1 MSCRMQINLTELSFE
16 LEGERDFIEDHY
28 SELLDH
34 LKKAD
39 TGLRTGTLSAKL
51 MTESTTGRNAT
62 RVASG
67 LERYI
72 EAGVFYIDDETTLPV
87 IQAAVPG
94 NNKREQMRNVALIL
108 LFAANGSV
116 NSTYIKEQCERQS
129 CLDSANFSKA
139 YETDRRNFIKKGKA
153 GSRDWSLELTI
164 PGKKAA
170 EDLLESI
177 VSQ

>member
-28 SELLDH
+28 TELLKH

-39 TGLRTGTLSAKL
+39 TGLRAGALSAKP
-51 MTESTTGRNAT
+51 TAESTAGRNAT
-62 RVASG
+62 QVDSG
-67 LERYI
+67 LDRYI
-72 EAGVFYIDDETTLPV
+72 EAGVFYIDGETTLPV

-94 NNKREQMRNVALIL
+94 GNKREQMRNVALIL
-108 LFAANGSV
+108 LFAANSSV

-170 EDLLESI
+170 EELLESI
-177 VSQ
+177 IG